1 MSLGHAAP
9 LLENFSNA
17 RAAAAVLFKIIDDVS
32 LSEKAT
38 EICDRQQ

>member
-17 RAAAAVLFKIIDDVS
+17 RAAAALLFKTIDEVS
-32 LSEKAT
+32 FTKIDPNNKL
-38 EICDRQQ
+38 